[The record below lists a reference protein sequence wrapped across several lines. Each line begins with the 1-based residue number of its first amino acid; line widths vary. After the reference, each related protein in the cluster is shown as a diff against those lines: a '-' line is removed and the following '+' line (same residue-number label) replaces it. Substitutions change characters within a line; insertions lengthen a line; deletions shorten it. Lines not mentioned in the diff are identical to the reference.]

1 MLKVSAKMTP
11 VEFLAW
17 EREQPGKHHYI
28 HGEIFDMAGGSA
40 RHNALSAEIVG
51 WLAAAAKDTACRALS
66 SDQKIGVADNVFVYA
81 DAVVV
86 CPPLQFRPNT
96 KDVITNPSVV
106 VEVLSKSTEA
116 YDRGDKFNDYIALPS
131 LKHLMFVSQRT
142 AHVELYTRQE
152 DGSFRID
159 VFRAG
164 STMTLKH
171 LNATIAIDALYA
183 GVFELPDDE

>member
-17 EREQPGKHHYI
+17 EREQPTRHHYV
-28 HGEIFDMAGGSA
+28 HGEIFDMSGGSP
-40 RHNALSAEIVG
+40 RHTCLSVKVASALDRQLEASPCNVHSA
-51 WLAAAAKDTACRALS
+51 
-66 SDQKIGVADNVFVYA
+66 DQKIGVADDVFVYA